1 LSIAALRSLNG
12 DHLVKTLIRRS
23 LLPMIVVLCCGAGS
37 GCGEDES
44 PKPEGGGVS
53 VDLGPAARQGPA
65 DSADK
70 AVLAA
75 IQGLKQ
81 NHLDAIWDF
90 LPESYQKDLNELV
103 HNFAERMDAEF
114 WTRTVAVV
122 RKLTGVLKT
131 KKEFLRGPDQAGTDW
146 ASLADILETILDSE
160 LADLEK
166 LKKADA
172 GKILAGTG
180 GKILGQ
186 LRAFSKLTS
195 NDSFA
200 EDLNRLSRTEVK
212 LISSTGDTA
221 RLKLTATD
229 EEPRDVDFVRIEGKW
244 IPQSMA
250 NEWIEN
256 MGEARA
262 RLSVLSPE
270 SFAEQKPQYIAILG
284 AVDDVLDKLR
294 ATKSRDEFNGVLQE
308 SVSTLLPMLA
318 AIAGPP
324 QPPEGEDDSAAPETP
339 VATEFVTVIIKAS
352 LNDAAQDDLRDKL
365 KAVADDRER
374 ASTEL
379 TADDESTIIKVGP
392 IEDVEAFVEKIDF
405 LKITG
410 VDAKTRT
417 ITATM
422 KK

>member
-1 LSIAALRSLNG
+1 
-12 DHLVKTLIRRS
+12 VKTLIRRS

-410 VDAKTRT
+410 VDVKTRM
-417 ITATM
+417 ITATL
-422 KK
+422 KR